1 MDQVERTYITLF
13 DIKEIEILKL
23 ADMDSK
29 RVRIKIGHVIFTVHP
44 VGDGF
49 PEIKIE
55 ERPPPTVQ
63 QMDNVDEDAA
73 IASGEA
79 N

>member
-1 MDQVERTYITLF
+1 MDQERTYITLF
-13 DIKEIEILKL
+13 DIQQIQILKL
-23 ADMDSK
+23 ADSDSK
-29 RVRIKIGHVIFTVHP
+29 YVRLKIGPVILTVHP
-44 VGDGF
+44 VGDDF

-63 QMDNVDEDAA
+63 QMDEVDEDAA